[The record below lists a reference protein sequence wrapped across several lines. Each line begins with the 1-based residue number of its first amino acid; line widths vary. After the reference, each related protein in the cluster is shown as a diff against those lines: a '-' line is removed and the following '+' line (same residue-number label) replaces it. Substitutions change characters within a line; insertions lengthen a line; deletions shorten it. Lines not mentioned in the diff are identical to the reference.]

1 RDGEAALGVAEILEG
16 GLEMGGH
23 GVMDGCGN
31 SLLAERRGDAVAI
44 VHFNGVLGVNAAVF
58 RSDKRGLDE
67 AAQMLVVASGNMG
80 AKEQFPLE
88 NLKLGQQDSGLDSVE
103 ASVEA
108 EADVAV
114 AGGLAV
120 VANFEHGGGECVV
133 VRETGPAV
141 AVSAQRLGGEKAG
154 AADGSEVA
162 GVAALVGCSEA
173 LRGIFDNGQSAG
185 GDLNRVDVGALAIE
199 RNGENGAGARGD
211 GGGHAG

>member
-1 RDGEAALGVAEILEG
+1 MPIVSLDAPSSFASDKNLIWLWAGRNHLPEGGADAVLVFGAEVGVHGQAEDAARGGFRDGKAALGVAEILEG

-44 VHFNGVLGVNAAVF
+44 VHFNGVLGVDAAVF

-133 VRETGPAV
+133 VCEAGPAV
-141 AVSAQRLGGEKAG
+141 AISAKRLGGEKAG
-154 AADGSEVA
+154 A
-162 GVAALVGCSEA
+162 
-173 LRGIFDNGQSAG
+173 
-185 GDLNRVDVGALAIE
+185 
-199 RNGENGAGARGD
+199 
-211 GGGHAG
+211 